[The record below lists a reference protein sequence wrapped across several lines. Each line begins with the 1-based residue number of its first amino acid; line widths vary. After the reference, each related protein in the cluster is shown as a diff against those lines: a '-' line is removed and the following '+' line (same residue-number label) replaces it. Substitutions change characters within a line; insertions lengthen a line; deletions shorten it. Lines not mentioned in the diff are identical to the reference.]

1 MRIRPC
7 SVGADRERR
16 ESEWRRFAGCWDE
29 GTVDEDLEVVVGRVK
44 VCRLTEM
51 GEVFSVGIPSYY
63 TNTR

>member
-1 MRIRPC
+1 MGTRPC

-16 ESEWRRFAGCWDE
+16 ESERRRFAGCWDE
-29 GTVDEDLEVVVGRVK
+29 GTMDEDLKVVVGRVK

-51 GEVFSVGIPSYY
+51 SEVFSVGIPSYC